1 MPTFTNRL
9 RAACDATQSLVCV
22 GLDVNPEAMPIA
34 DVADFNRAIVNATS
48 DLVCAYKPNLA
59 FYEALGLPGL
69 RALEATV
76 THIRQAAPHSII
88 IGDCKRGDIGSTA
101 TAYAAAMFNV
111 WGFDAVTINP
121 WGGLDTVAPWLA
133 DPERGAFVWCRGS
146 NPGAADLQDLTVSRR
161 RPAGR
166 TRLSAVGAPV
176 QRAGGQGKPRPGSGR
191 HCPRTA
197 GGGAGG
203 LPRCPPAHPRRRRA
217 GRRFGRQR
225 AQRRRLR
232 RPAGYHQLIPRHH
245 LRILRRGLRRRRPPC
260 RRQLTQRHQRDAGRG
275 RFGMALDLKPDDL
288 KPGDIVRLKKPH
300 PCGGYLC
307 G

>member
-146 NPGAADLQDLTVSRR
+146 NPGAADLQDLTVS
-161 RPAGR
+161 
-166 TRLSAVGAPV
+166 
-176 QRAGGQGKPRPGSGR
+176 
-191 HCPRTA
+191 
-197 GGGAGG
+197 
-203 LPRCPPAHPRRRRA
+203 
-217 GRRFGRQR
+217 
-225 AQRRRLR
+225 
-232 RPAGYHQLIPRHH
+232 
-245 LRILRRGLRRRRPPC
+245 
-260 RRQLTQRHQRDAGRG
+260 DAGRPAEPVYLRLARQSNALAARGNLGLVVGATAPEQLVAVRAVCPDVPLLIPGVGAQGGDLAASVLNGVASDG
-275 RFGMALDLKPDDL
+275 RLAIINSSRGIIYASSGADYAAAARHAAANLRSAINGTLAEAGL
-288 KPGDIVRLKKPH
+288 GWR
-300 PCGGYLC
+300 
-307 G
+307 

>member
-48 DLVCAYKPNLA
+48 DLVGAYKPNLA

-146 NPGAADLQDLTVSRR
+146 NPGAADLQDLTVS
-161 RPAGR
+161 
-166 TRLSAVGAPV
+166 
-176 QRAGGQGKPRPGSGR
+176 
-191 HCPRTA
+191 
-197 GGGAGG
+197 
-203 LPRCPPAHPRRRRA
+203 
-217 GRRFGRQR
+217 
-225 AQRRRLR
+225 
-232 RPAGYHQLIPRHH
+232 
-245 LRILRRGLRRRRPPC
+245 
-260 RRQLTQRHQRDAGRG
+260 DAGRPAEPVYLRLARQSNALAARGNLGLVVGATAPEQLAAVRAVCPGVPLLIPGVGAQGGDLAASVLNGVASDG
-275 RFGMALDLKPDDL
+275 RLAIINSSRGIIYASSGADYAAAARHAAANLRSAINGTLAEAGL
-288 KPGDIVRLKKPH
+288 GWR
-300 PCGGYLC
+300 
-307 G
+307 

>member
-9 RAACDATQSLVCV
+9 RAACDATQSLACV

-146 NPGAADLQDLTVSRR
+146 NPGAADLQDLTVS
-161 RPAGR
+161 
-166 TRLSAVGAPV
+166 
-176 QRAGGQGKPRPGSGR
+176 
-191 HCPRTA
+191 
-197 GGGAGG
+197 
-203 LPRCPPAHPRRRRA
+203 
-217 GRRFGRQR
+217 
-225 AQRRRLR
+225 
-232 RPAGYHQLIPRHH
+232 
-245 LRILRRGLRRRRPPC
+245 
-260 RRQLTQRHQRDAGRG
+260 DAGRPAEPVYLRLARQSNALAAKGNLGLVVGATAPEQLAAVRAVCPDVPLLIPGVGAQGGDLAASVLNGVASDG
-275 RFGMALDLKPDDL
+275 RLAIINSSRGIIYASSGADYAAAARHAAANLRSAINGTLAEAGL
-288 KPGDIVRLKKPH
+288 GWR
-300 PCGGYLC
+300 
-307 G
+307 